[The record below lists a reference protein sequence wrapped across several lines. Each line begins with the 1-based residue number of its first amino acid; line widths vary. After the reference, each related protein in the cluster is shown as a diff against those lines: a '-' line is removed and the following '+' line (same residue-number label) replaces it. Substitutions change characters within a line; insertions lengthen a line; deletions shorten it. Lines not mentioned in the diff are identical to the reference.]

1 MLTQEYIQLVKDLQ
15 LDKLLEFAKRFFV
28 SKYNGDVCSITNSD
42 WPNTYILTVQRG
54 EKTINRFFH
63 ISVTIQHTRH
73 SGRSAS
79 FVVGANRYILLS

>member
-63 ISVTIQHTRH
+63 ISERDQNVFADI
-73 SGRSAS
+73 
-79 FVVGANRYILLS
+79 